1 MTNIMPGLQSAV
13 RLFFA
18 IACLLPVSATASED
32 ILVRTFQP
40 ACEHADQSSIPVIPV
55 WFVACCALPEAQID
69 RMCEPNLA
77 NDGRLAASPDLNLLS
92 LYQLRAA
99 ITRYD
104 HPDFEVT
111 LDLSRFSKPAKV
123 AIGEEAVLKAA
134 VECLRRI
141 AGDSELAKVRVVIRS
156 TTPESVSRWK
166 FIEGTYESIVESGE
180 HAVWPGSE
188 P

>member
-1 MTNIMPGLQSAV
+1 
-13 RLFFA
+13 
-18 IACLLPVSATASED
+18 
-32 ILVRTFQP
+32 
-40 ACEHADQSSIPVIPV
+40 
-55 WFVACCALPEAQID
+55 
-69 RMCEPNLA
+69 MCEPNLA